1 MSNLHRGL
9 NHLTTIL
16 AIAPMFGL
24 LGTVD
29 GIFAGLPGV
38 VGETTLSAHS
48 QYVATRFAAA
58 LFPLA
63 CALLLPITTKWAH
76 AYLHE
81 QADALHAQTLPPPR
95 ENR

>member
-1 MSNLHRGL
+1 MPNLHRGL

-16 AIAPMFGL
+16 TVAPMFGL

-38 VGETTLSAHS
+38 VGETALSTHL
-48 QYVATRFAAA
+48 VLT
-58 LFPLA
+58 
-63 CALLLPITTKWAH
+63 ITTKWAH

-81 QADALHAQTLPPPR
+81 QADALHAQTLSPPR
-95 ENR
+95 EVR